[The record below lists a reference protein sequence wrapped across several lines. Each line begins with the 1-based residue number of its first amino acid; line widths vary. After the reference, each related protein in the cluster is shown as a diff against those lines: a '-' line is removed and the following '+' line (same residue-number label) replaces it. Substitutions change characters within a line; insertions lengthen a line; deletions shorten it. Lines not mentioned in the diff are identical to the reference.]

1 MGFYCLLKHSD
12 APGLKFKGAGGIH
25 NTLNIMQTNQS
36 IIAFSQSEK
45 LKTGL
50 IWAAQ
55 IIEVY
60 VALPESE
67 KPGAERILKTL
78 IGMIA
83 SEIHIAKSAAPHESW
98 LEAEKDV
105 DTALVMLNS
114 GVAHD
119 SGYHLTLALSKVT
132 TIGQQSMSLLVDKGL
147 L

>member
-1 MGFYCLLKHSD
+1 
-12 APGLKFKGAGGIH
+12 
-25 NTLNIMQTNQS
+25 MQTNQA

-50 IWAAQ
+50 LWAIQ
-55 IIEVY
+55 MIEVN
-60 VALPESE
+60 VSLPEFE
-67 KPGAERILKTL
+67 KPGAEKMLKILISM
-78 IGMIA
+78 IGNEIVIA
-83 SEIHIAKSAAPHESW
+83 RKAAPHAKW

-119 SGYHLTLALSKVT
+119 SGYHLTQALSKVT
-132 TIGQQSMSLLVDKGL
+132 TIGQRAMTFLVDKGL